1 MRLSSIINLGKECL
15 ILAGLFILG
24 ICVFYGFYC
33 FIQKYV
39 FKKSIQIKKKKFII
53 NILLIGYIIVV
64 LLVTLAGRA
73 RVIQY
78 GISLELFSSYHYAWN
93 NFSIVEWRNII
104 LNILMFVPLGFLL
117 PLVHESFKTW
127 WKTYLA
133 GLGLTVFIELSQ
145 LIFHLGVFEVDD
157 IMNNA
162 VGCMIGF
169 GIYALFALIYGC
181 FQKKEVK
188 ILPTLL
194 KQIPTLLTVCLF
206 TGIFMTYKYQEYG
219 NLRDYPSSH
228 INMNDIH
235 VETQIS
241 LSDKKEKAYTYQSQ
255 SYTQEQCLEKAKS
268 FFQMIGV
275 TIDESLNEYYDETV
289 YFYSVNKTHC
299 ISIDYIDGFINYND
313 FSLFDQKDK
322 GLSLKDIQKILKKYD
337 VMIPDQVSFSETEGT
352 YEIIAYMTKVNDV
365 YLNGTLTCVVNNGKL
380 ADLQN
385 GLITYMPY
393 KQVDILSEKEA
404 YQKILDGSFI
414 SDYMEYLP
422 QDLIISKVRLTYRK
436 DTKGFMQPVYVF
448 NCITKE
454 NENLG
459 PIYIPAIRG

>member
-24 ICVFYGFYC
+24 ICIFYGFYC

-194 KQIPTLLTVCLF
+194 KQIPTLLTICLF

-241 LSDKKEKAYTYQSQ
+241 LSDKKEKTYTYQSQ

-268 FFQMIGV
+268 FFHMIGV

-299 ISIDYIDGFINYND
+299 ISIDYIDGFIN
-313 FSLFDQKDK
+313 
-322 GLSLKDIQKILKKYD
+322 
-337 VMIPDQVSFSETEGT
+337 
-352 YEIIAYMTKVNDV
+352 
-365 YLNGTLTCVVNNGKL
+365 
-380 ADLQN
+380 
-385 GLITYMPY
+385 
-393 KQVDILSEKEA
+393 
-404 YQKILDGSFI
+404 
-414 SDYMEYLP
+414 
-422 QDLIISKVRLTYRK
+422 
-436 DTKGFMQPVYVF
+436 
-448 NCITKE
+448 
-454 NENLG
+454 
-459 PIYIPAIRG
+459 